1 MKKVITVLLIVLSW
15 GFVAA
20 QDTSETPSYE
30 KRVFHMGEDEMP
42 YAILLPENYD
52 ASKSYP
58 LLLFLHGAGERGSDN
73 ERQLIHGASLFTA
86 QSFRKKYPAIV
97 LIPQCGSSDYWS
109 NVKKEVTQ
117 GGLPDFSFYKKGA
130 PTKAMLLLEGLL
142 DEVLQN
148 YSLDK
153 NRLYV
158 GGLSMGGMGTFEL
171 VKRNPK
177 MFAAAFPICG
187 GASPK
192 AIRKYK
198 RPSWWVFHGNADP
211 VVPADFST
219 QIVKRF
225 KKRGYDVRYTLYEGV
240 GHNSWD
246 LAFKEPGLFPW
257 LFSNTK

>member
-1 MKKVITVLLIVLSW
+1 MKTLLTVIFSFLSL
-15 GFVAA
+15 GFMLA
-20 QDTSETPSYE
+20 QSAVQATSFKKKT
-30 KRVFHMGEDEMP
+30 FQMGADQMP
-42 YAILLPENYD
+42 YGILLPEAYD

-58 LLLFLHGAGERGSDN
+58 LLLFLHGAGERGADN
-73 ERQLIHGASLFTA
+73 ESQLTHGASLFTA
-86 QSFRKKYPAIV
+86 DSFRKKYPAIV
-97 LIPQCGSSDYWS
+97 LMPQCAAGDYWS
-109 NVKKEVTQ
+109 NVKKEVAQ
-117 GGLPDFSFYKKGA
+117 VGLPDFSFYKKGA

-142 DEVLQN
+142 EEVLQN

-177 MFAAAFPICG
+177 LFAAAFPICG
-187 GASPK
+187 GAAPK
-192 AIRKYK
+192 NIRKYK

-211 VVPADFST
+211 VVPASFST
-219 QIVKRF
+219 QMVKKF
-225 KKRGYDVRYTLYEGV
+225 KKRSFDVRYTLYEGV

>member
-1 MKKVITVLLIVLSW
+1 MKTVLTVLLIVLSL
-15 GFVAA
+15 GFMAA
-20 QDTSETPSYE
+20 QSSPIIPSYE
-30 KRVFHMGEDEMP
+30 KKVFYMEEDEMP

-52 ASKSYP
+52 VSKSYP

-86 QSFRKKYPAIV
+86 QSFREKYPAVI
-97 LIPQCGSSDYWS
+97 LIPQCGSGDYWS
-109 NVKKEVTQ
+109 NVKKDVAQ
-117 GGLPDFSFYKKGA
+117 DGLPDFSFYKKGA

-142 DEVLQN
+142 DEVIQS

-177 MFAAAFPICG
+177 LFAAAFPICG
-187 GASPK
+187 GALPK

-198 RPSWWVFHGNADP
+198 RLSWWVFHGNEDP

-219 QIVKRF
+219 QMVKRF
-225 KKRGYDVRYTLYEGV
+225 KKRGLDVRYTLYEGV

-246 LAFKEPGLFPW
+246 EAFKEPGLFPW